1 MQLLPIK
8 IKFLE
13 VNFSPA
19 KKRILP
25 VFSTIDDCD
34 PAHTVTVMI
43 RTHQSCVLSAIIKEC
58 LHAFHRWLY
67 GGKNPSRP
75 DVLIVVEVKPGAYT
89 AKSISKIEGY
99 FPKTIMGIPHK

>member
-1 MQLLPIK
+1 MH
-8 IKFLE
+8 F
-13 VNFSPA
+13 
-19 KKRILP
+19 
-25 VFSTIDDCD
+25 TGGY
-34 PAHTVTVMI
+34 T
-43 RTHQSCVLSAIIKEC
+43 
-58 LHAFHRWLY
+58 